1 MRLFV
6 DSANANE
13 IREALNRGIAGVT
26 TNPSLLAQVGAA
38 HIETLRGIVSEIA
51 WSNVPLSVELVSTTH
66 AAQVEEA
73 SWISSE
79 LQYEHLVYKVP
90 ISWDTLETMRWGTVN
105 ATAIMSYTQA
115 IMAANAGAR
124 YVSIFWGRISDI
136 GGDAADVVHA
146 VRETFDRDNCLAEI
160 IVGSVRQVRDVDE
173 ALRAGAHIVTVP
185 PPILRQLCQH
195 PKTDEVVA
203 QFVRD
208 AATGAIRRR

>member
-26 TNPSLLAQVGAA
+26 TNPSLLAHWGGS
-38 HIETLRGIVSEIA
+38 HMETLRGIVSEIA
-51 WSNVPLSVELVSTTH
+51 WSNVPLSVELVGTTH

-73 SWISSE
+73 SWIASE

-146 VRETFDRDNCLAEI
+146 VRETFDRANCLAEI
-160 IVGSVRQVRDVDE
+160 IVGSVRQVRDVDQ

-203 QFVRD
+203 QFARD
-208 AATGAIRRR
+208 GRR